1 MDGYRER
8 IRENIGYDLLCRE
21 RPYDVEEIDG
31 YVELMAETCASR
43 RGYIRVNGEEMPAEL
58 VRERLLKLDGE
69 HIRYVMDS
77 LRPQR
82 VMLVCNG
89 AGKHMGLPPN
99 RPNPNDG
106 KDTICGPFLLCSF
119 EGEHFASLTP
129 AQQTQFQAYF
139 ALPGLEGGSGQ

>member
-1 MDGYRER
+1 MKQSMDILIVEPGK
-8 IRENIGYDLLCRE
+8 DP
-21 RPYDVEEIDG
+21 RPAAVEDTLEVFQQIVG
-31 YVELMAETCASR
+31 GPIEAGCYL
-43 RGYIRVNGEEMPAEL
+43 
-58 VRERLLKLDGE
+58 
-69 HIRYVMDS
+69 
-77 LRPQR
+77 PQR